1 MLVCMMLFTGPDV
14 SCRVGHNPTKSGL
27 FRTIA
32 GFTFLNREF
41 PAECDGEITAWN
53 YCYYRDNNYFDDG
66 ETYTATV
73 AVWRFNNV
81 TGRYDVVEGSTSML
95 TEVYRPRRF
104 ETDFYCRLASLTPD
118 NYVEVMQGDIIG
130 VSLPTT
136 NSIPMLGH
144 TNPDNYALGRFT
156 ASTPSSFTAGGLT
169 PQFQSLHLYADI
181 FTPSGK
187 KQPCRT
193 RSFTNLP

>member
-1 MLVCMMLFTGPDV
+1 M
-14 SCRVGHNPTKSGL
+14 GHNPTKSGI
-27 FRTIA
+27 FINTA

-53 YCYYRDNNYFDDG
+53 YCYYRDSSYLNNG

-81 TGRYDVVEGSTSML
+81 TGRYDVVEGSVSLL

-104 ETDFYCRLASLTPD
+104 KMDFYCRLELLTPD

-144 TNPDNYALGRFT
+144 SNPDDYALDRFT
-156 ASTPSSFTAGGLT
+156 ASTPTSVAPSGLT
-169 PQFQSLHLYADI
+169 QRFQSLHLYADI
-181 FTPSGK
+181 LSGTYEHK
-187 KQPCRT
+187 HPWYSLFCQIS
-193 RSFTNLP
+193 SFCYYK